1 MDCDPIVDLEDYII
15 GTPENG
21 VNLYQIPNASMRVLE
36 DIINVTWCEGK
47 TSKAEFSAKIADAFN
62 TFLNT
67 INTPHVTTG
76 SVAIPTVTAPNV
88 DIPSSISVTNVFDIF
103 TQEYIKLVDYL
114 VAKRVSFMTTYF
126 PDDATDYDLA
136 AQWLR
141 GAMANPDSGLPL
153 AVQQQ
158 IWGEDHARIS
168 ADKLRAQDTVVA
180 QFASRRFPIPTA
192 AATSAVMQIEQK
204 AQDELAGSS
213 RKIAILS
220 VELQKWS
227 VEKLLGMREMA
238 MKDATEYVK
247 ALASGPDMV
256 SRMVNYG
263 YDIQTKLISSAS
275 QFYAADTN
283 AKEMIS
289 KVSQYN
295 NTITLEGAKLNQG
308 ADMEIIN
315 DKLKAMLAEA
325 QSIAQMA
332 TSLFNN
338 LHVGVTMQAGGTSV
352 TTQAQDV

>member
-1 MDCDPIVDLEDYII
+1 MADIVNLTPHLI
-15 GTPENG
+15 GTPDVG
-21 VNLYQIPNASMRVLE
+21 VNLYQVPNASMEVLE
-36 DIINVTWCEGK
+36 DIINATWNEGL
-47 TSKAEFSAKIADAFN
+47 TSKAEFSAKITDAFN
-62 TFLNT
+62 TFLNV

-76 SVAIPTVTAPNV
+76 SVSIPTVTAPTV

-126 PDDATDYDLA
+126 PDDSTDYELA
-136 AQWLR
+136 GDWLR
-141 GAMANPDSGLPL
+141 AAMANPDSGLPL

-180 QFASRRFPIPTA
+180 QFAARRFPIPTA
-192 AATSAVMQIEQK
+192 VATSAVMQIEQK
-204 AQDELAGSS
+204 AQDELADSS

-220 VELQKWS
+220 VDLQKWS

-289 KVSQYN
+289 KVAQYN

-308 ADMEIIN
+308 ADMGIIEA
-315 DKLKAMLAEA
+315 KLKALLAEA
-325 QSIAQMA
+325 QSIAQMV

-338 LHVGVTMQAGGTSV
+338 LHVGVTMQAGGTTV
-352 TTQAQDV
+352 TTQNQDL

>member
-1 MDCDPIVDLEDYII
+1 MADIVDLTPHLI
-15 GTPENG
+15 GTPANG
-21 VNLYQIPNASMRVLE
+21 VNLYQVPNASMEVLE
-36 DIINVTWCEGK
+36 DIINATWNEGL

-62 TFLNT
+62 TFLAT

-76 SVAIPTVTAPNV
+76 TVSIPTVTAPNV
-88 DIPSSISVTNVFDIF
+88 DIPSSISVDNVFDVF

-114 VAKRVSFMTTYF
+114 VAKRESFMTEFF
-126 PDDATDYDLA
+126 PDDATDYALA
-136 AQWLR
+136 ADWLR
-141 GAMANPDSGLPL
+141 DAMANPDSGLPL

-180 QFASRRFPIPTA
+180 QFAARRFPIPTA
-192 AATSAVMQIEQK
+192 AATSAIMQIEQK
-204 AQDELAGSS
+204 AQDELADST
-213 RKIAILS
+213 RKISIMS

-247 ALASGPDMV
+247 ALAAGPDMV

-275 QFYAADTN
+275 QFYTADAN

-289 KVSQYN
+289 KVTQYN
-295 NTITLEGAKLNQG
+295 NSITLDGEKSNQS
-308 ADMEIIN
+308 ADMGVIEY
-315 DKLKAMLAEA
+315 KLKALLAEA

-338 LHVGVTMQAGGTSV
+338 LHVGVTMQAGGSTV
-352 TTQAQDV
+352 TTQAQDL